1 MSLNGLDDARVKEAH
16 DVAVAEPGGWFLLK
30 YASRDEV
37 ELLGR
42 GNGGIV
48 EIRNNI
54 AQYEDK
60 SPLYGFLRYRRRN
73 VIIKYLPEGCS
84 RLIQARVAVHFDAV
98 CDRFSPH
105 DTTFSITESK
115 ELKDTKLSAACS
127 LHTASDSMSSSTSS
141 LRRRRLM
148 EIAEEEEEEERER
161 KRQSIGKEDE
171 GWKPPAGPLSETP
184 VRLDADLAHSPD
196 ASRFAND
203 LDPPQ
208 FIGVPRP
215 SSPTKSFDESSRRL
229 SSQTSRSDIY
239 PTTSYPYLKPRVKL
253 GPRPSAD
260 TGGRPR
266 SSAGGAPHRPVS
278 TVPAGLKSFHKG
290 SKKGRSSSQDQD
302 EEVPESPIKEEAE
315 AENTFLPVLPI
326 AEADPGAKPTDSEL
340 AQPQI
345 GNDDEILTTSTSA
358 PQTNMAANKLNTM
371 TPEKARLLK
380 AMKLREKKKML
391 SLQPT
396 LDVPAADI
404 PSAPSTPGLPDENQD
419 FGTPEND
426 LPAVSKADS
435 GIEIDVG
442 TDHASVDT
450 RTDSHPPSPVAAS
463 DIDDSTR
470 ASSLSDST
478 DETVLAK
485 DEDVKLDNGLNDSE
499 ALPTK
504 RNIAGPD
511 LESPDGQPKTPISVA
526 QEPGGDNEPRA
537 AIEDKTRQNEAA
549 ISDVPAEEGLVTRP
563 VSTPAAVPLPPS
575 PPEQDESRTTPPE
588 TVTQPEPASDTAQTA
603 ATDIAEEERPP
614 SPQVRIPVSKFAT
627 QETKSPTGAASQDI
641 PSRRKL
647 PEPIQTNLN
656 GPENGK
662 RRSVIS
668 ITENDGFMDELQS
681 ATVQQAT
688 PITVSKSPIS
698 PFFSVDAGSKRPPG
712 GPGNSV
718 VASRFSRTVS
728 NPVRNSFLAPEL
740 STAPARSVSSGASYL
755 QRLSQQQ
762 AAADARPKSSKLGSS
777 ISQRIKALEQLSG
790 TPGGAGAAAGKDRPS
805 STFFAVRK
813 ASTREPSRPS
823 SVASRAGSM
832 RGRSPSP
839 PPTRDSSPETSRTVK
854 RDRSGSLVN
863 RLSMFEGG
871 MTPRGRPESVQVT
884 ARIVREPN
892 QAFPKASDS
901 NAPLRLKQSPL
912 VVDVQNRVPSQSP
925 ARPPSSLSMRRQEQ
939 MLTQN
944 KHALFER
951 RQSQEYSSQSRGRDM
966 EGPEVTHQ
974 VPEGL
979 RPRRRSSL
987 SVVKDFI
994 KDRTDSLKGAMSPS
1008 TDNLVLPPAP
1018 EGLVSPSN
1026 PASRSPSRAPSVH
1039 QAGSLAR
1046 RLSIS
1051 SRRSSMEQNTP
1062 AVPTTTTSTI
1072 LTAARAA
1079 DAGAEPES
1087 DAKSITSSGPA
1098 SPNQSKA
1105 SRTSRFMRRLS
1116 STLVAGRTKNGAPS
1130 ISPTVAEEDAAEV
1143 EAASKGS
1150 TAAGAAT
1157 QSQPTIVAF
1166 MGDVN
1171 VQFPDNLLWKR
1182 RSICLDSQGFLIL
1195 SAVSGSPMLPTA
1207 IPGKDG
1213 KHGALLKRYHM
1224 SDFRPPYAPD
1234 VELQELPNSVVLD
1247 LVAGSGL
1254 QIACEDRAGQMSIL
1268 HILEEAHQSHTS
1280 FGR

>member
-1 MSLNGLDDARVKEAH
+1 
-16 DVAVAEPGGWFLLK
+16 
-30 YASRDEV
+30 
-37 ELLGR
+37 
-42 GNGGIV
+42 
-48 EIRNNI
+48 
-54 AQYEDK
+54 
-60 SPLYGFLRYRRRN
+60 
-73 VIIKYLPEGCS
+73 
-84 RLIQARVAVHFDAV
+84 
-98 CDRFSPH
+98 
-105 DTTFSITESK
+105 
-115 ELKDTKLSAACS
+115 
-127 LHTASDSMSSSTSS
+127 
-141 LRRRRLM
+141 M

-171 GWKPPAGPLSETP
+171 GWQPPAGPLSETP

-215 SSPTKSFDESSRRL
+215 SSPAKSFDESSRRL

-266 SSAGGAPHRPVS
+266 SSAGGGPHRPVS

-345 GNDDEILTTSTSA
+345 GNDDEISATSTSA

-419 FGTPEND
+419 LRTPEND
-426 LPAVSKADS
+426 LPAFSKADS
-435 GIEIDVG
+435 GLEIDVG

-463 DIDDSTR
+463 DVDDSTR

-485 DEDVKLDNGLNDSE
+485 DEDVKVDNGLNNSEAAASAAFGE

-504 RNIAGPD
+504 KNIAGAD
-511 LESPDGQPKTPISVA
+511 LESPDGQPENPISVA

-575 PPEQDESRTTPPE
+575 PPEQDESRITPPE

-603 ATDIAEEERPP
+603 PTDIAEGERPP
-614 SPQVRIPVSKFAT
+614 SPQVRIPFSKSAT
-627 QETKSPTGAASQDI
+627 QETKSPTDAASQDI
-641 PSRRKL
+641 PSIAAQASNSLPSEETPAHVVKAADAAETAGIEQKPSRRKL
-647 PEPIQTNLN
+647 PEPIQTNLS

-823 SVASRAGSM
+823 SVASKAGSM

-939 MLTQN
+939 ILTQN

-951 RQSQEYSSQSRGRDM
+951 RQSQEYSSQSRGRDR

-1008 TDNLVLPPAP
+1008 PSTDNLVLSPAP
-1018 EGLVSPSN
+1018 AGLVSPSN

-1062 AVPTTTTSTI
+1062 AAPTTTSTI

-1116 STLVAGRTKNGAPS
+1116 STLVAGRTKNGVPS

-1268 HILEEAHQSHTS
+1268 HSECS
-1280 FGR
+1280 RVV